1 MARKTLWMIVFMISS
16 LVLVPLFLQG
26 CFGGPPAWVKKGS
39 GAFQS
44 DTKAFYGVGAIK
56 GIHNPPLAT
65 NAADNRARAEL
76 GKILETYSA
85 SLIRDY
91 AASSVVG
98 DFAESTEE
106 QLIEQALKTF
116 SATTLSGVQIVN
128 HWTDKDEDITYSL
141 AKLDLDD
148 FEAQIE
154 RVKAFNGEVREYL
167 RKNAVRLFD
176 HLGAEESERNQ

>member
-1 MARKTLWMIVFMISS
+1 MDVFVVLSFAAL
-16 LVLVPLFLQG
+16 LVQG

-39 GAFQS
+39 GAFHS
-44 DTKAFYGVGAIK
+44 DTKSFYGVGAIK

-76 GKILETYSA
+76 GKVLQSYSA

-91 AASSVVG
+91 ASSSVVN
-98 DFAESTEE
+98 DFTESTEE
-106 QLIEQALKTF
+106 QLVEQALKTF

-128 HWTDKDEDITYSL
+128 HWTDKDEGITYSL

-148 FEAQIE
+148 FEDQIE
-154 RVKAFNGEVREYL
+154 RTKAFDIQVREYL
-167 RKNAVRLFD
+167 QNNAVRLFD
-176 HLGAEESERNQ
+176 QLGTEESKRE